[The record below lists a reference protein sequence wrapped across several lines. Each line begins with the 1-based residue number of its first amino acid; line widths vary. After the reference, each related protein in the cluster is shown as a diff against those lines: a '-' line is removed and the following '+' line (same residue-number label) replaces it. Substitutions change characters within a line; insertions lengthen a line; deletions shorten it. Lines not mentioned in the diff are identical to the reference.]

1 MQRALSLLLLT
12 TIFAALL
19 IAQSSFAPYYDRNGF
34 LLASPGALK
43 FGLYGYDNPAVLS
56 YVRQPDLLVAWTDSR
71 APANQWGLF
80 LGLPQAG
87 FGLVSEKL
95 GGSTVTDYNI
105 SLATDNRT
113 LSAGIGYGWTRTD
126 NPAYDRSSLLK
137 LGALYRPL
145 PMISAGAVYI
155 SALNTKGYEW
165 AGDVAF
171 RPLGNELLTAFAEY
185 VIHRSPGLDKDV
197 WSAGVAVEAMA
208 GVRITG
214 RYFDTKAFSLGLQ
227 FSLGRLGLESQAQ
240 YDAGHKH
247 AYNSYGVRVGAYD
260 RNIIA
265 SYCTP
270 KSRFVEIGRPGRIGY
285 QRYVLFD
292 NTQTLSSLLNTIDAA
307 KEDPTVAGIAINTS
321 GIETDAEK
329 LWELREKLR
338 EFKATGKKVFIFV
351 DRGGIELYHFAS
363 VADKIVMDPDGMIA
377 LEGYVA
383 GRTFFKGTLEK
394 IGIGFDEW
402 RFFKYKSA
410 EENYSRDK
418 MSEADREQ
426 RQKYIDDWYAI
437 AKDDICEARH
447 LSSEQFDTL
456 VNNGVLFTAQE
467 AKERGLVDSLGRWE
481 VVKDLAKQSTD
492 SESPFASPSSLAQ
505 FNLPYDNA
513 WGEPPRIAVIYALGV
528 CAMDEGI
535 TARKLVKDFQAA
547 VDDSR
552 VKAIVLRVDSPGGD
566 ALASD
571 YIADAMK
578 QAKGK
583 KPIIVSQGYVAASG
597 GYWLSM
603 YADTIVAAPG
613 TITGSIGVIGGW
625 FYNNGFKE
633 KLGMSTD
640 FVKIGAHA
648 DLGFGMR
655 LPLVGV
661 MIPDRNL
668 SVEERARAESFIKTY
683 YKEFIDKVAF
693 GRKMKVDR
701 VEAIAEGRV
710 WTGLDGKRNGLVDV
724 LGGMA
729 TAIDIAK
736 VRAGIPK
743 DREVTIV
750 ELPKKGLFDFSVFAP
765 RLFGIETKIV
775 SDPAI
780 ELMKFRLQH
789 NGRPLPML
797 PMEDIDLMNL
807 AR

>member
-1 MQRALSLLLLT
+1 
-12 TIFAALL
+12 
-19 IAQSSFAPYYDRNGF
+19 
-34 LLASPGALK
+34 
-43 FGLYGYDNPAVLS
+43 
-56 YVRQPDLLVAWTDSR
+56 
-71 APANQWGLF
+71 
-80 LGLPQAG
+80 
-87 FGLVSEKL
+87 
-95 GGSTVTDYNI
+95 
-105 SLATDNRT
+105 
-113 LSAGIGYGWTRTD
+113 
-126 NPAYDRSSLLK
+126 
-137 LGALYRPL
+137 
-145 PMISAGAVYI
+145 
-155 SALNTKGYEW
+155 
-165 AGDVAF
+165 
-171 RPLGNELLTAFAEY
+171 
-185 VIHRSPGLDKDV
+185 
-197 WSAGVAVEAMA
+197 
-208 GVRITG
+208 
-214 RYFDTKAFSLGLQ
+214 
-227 FSLGRLGLESQAQ
+227 
-240 YDAGHKH
+240 
-247 AYNSYGVRVGAYD
+247 
-260 RNIIA
+260 
-265 SYCTP
+265 
-270 KSRFVEIGRPGRIGY
+270 
-285 QRYVLFD
+285 
-292 NTQTLSSLLNTIDAA
+292 LNTIDAA

-547 VDDSR
+547 IDDSR

>member
-1 MQRALSLLLLT
+1 
-12 TIFAALL
+12 
-19 IAQSSFAPYYDRNGF
+19 
-34 LLASPGALK
+34 
-43 FGLYGYDNPAVLS
+43 
-56 YVRQPDLLVAWTDSR
+56 
-71 APANQWGLF
+71 
-80 LGLPQAG
+80 
-87 FGLVSEKL
+87 
-95 GGSTVTDYNI
+95 
-105 SLATDNRT
+105 
-113 LSAGIGYGWTRTD
+113 
-126 NPAYDRSSLLK
+126 
-137 LGALYRPL
+137 
-145 PMISAGAVYI
+145 
-155 SALNTKGYEW
+155 
-165 AGDVAF
+165 
-171 RPLGNELLTAFAEY
+171 
-185 VIHRSPGLDKDV
+185 V

-292 NTQTLSSLLNTIDAA
+292 DTQTLNSLLNTIDAA

-547 VDDSR
+547 IDDSR